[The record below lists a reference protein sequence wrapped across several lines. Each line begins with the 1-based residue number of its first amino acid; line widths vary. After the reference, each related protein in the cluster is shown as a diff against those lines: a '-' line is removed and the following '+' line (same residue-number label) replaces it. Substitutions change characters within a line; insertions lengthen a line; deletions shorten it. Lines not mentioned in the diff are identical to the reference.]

1 VPWKWALIITTIG
14 FDIAKSVFQVHG
26 VDAEGNLQLK
36 RRYMPAFLRKAAAV
50 LPGREPSWR
59 LSQIHKRSVVVVI
72 IIVAPVSSSSDAS
85 IVTIIGLC
93 LTNRHHDA

>member
-1 VPWKWALIITTIG
+1 MQTITTIG
-14 FDIAKSVFQVHG
+14 LDIAKSVFQVHG
-26 VDAEGNLQLK
+26 VDAEGNVLLRRQLK